1 MSEVELRAREEILF
15 ENYAKIINIEALTMI
30 DMAKKQIIPAV
41 EEYVLSVAKTAEAK
55 RGLCS
60 EEDCL
65 YVEKELVSKL
75 SKLNAQTYKAV
86 EKLGEL
92 EKKVQDIEDTDK
104 RAVAFKDVVIPAM
117 AELRKSVDEME
128 MLVPKKLWP
137 LPSYGEMTYCQ

>member
-1 MSEVELRAREEILF
+1 M
-15 ENYAKIINIEALTMI
+15 
-30 DMAKKQIIPAV
+30 
-41 EEYVLSVAKTAEAK
+41 
-55 RGLCS
+55 
-60 EEDCL
+60 
-65 YVEKELVSKL
+65 
-75 SKLNAQTYKAV
+75 